1 MTRRLPFAL
10 LPLLAACGHTLYQP
24 GRGVKLDSADQVS
37 DDEIRAAFGARPQL
51 SGPMRVA
58 YFAFD
63 DQRAAE
69 LERSLGGLPRVEAIY
84 RIPELLVLGKRRFD
98 QEVPRE
104 PQPLSIRQLRLQ
116 AARAHCQLLVVV
128 DYGYRIDRSV
138 NGWVALNVLVLPS
151 LFVPFLD
158 SKVESYMDAYVI
170 DVKNGYLY
178 GQWSAREA
186 GKKERMTVW
195 SEADEKL
202 VDSQWSALLTATHDT
217 LVKVV
222 TGPGA
227 ADPAIATPAAASA
240 ADAAPVG
247 G

>member
-10 LPLLAACGHTLYQP
+10 LPLLAACGATLYQP
-24 GRGVKLDSADQVS
+24 GRGVKLDQAEQVS

-51 SGPMRVA
+51 SGPMRLA

-63 DQRAAE
+63 DKHAAE
-69 LERSLGGLPRVEAIY
+69 LERSLAGLPRVEAIY

-98 QEVPRE
+98 AEVPHE

-116 AARAHCQLLVVV
+116 AARAQCQLLVVV

-138 NGWVALNVLVLPS
+138 NGWVVLNALVLPS

-158 SKVESYMDAYVI
+158 SEVESYLDAYVI
-170 DVKNGYLY
+170 DVRNGYLY
-178 GQWSAREA
+178 GQFNAREE
-186 GKKERMTVW
+186 GERKRLTVW
-195 SEADEKL
+195 SDADDDLVEA
-202 VDSQWSALLTATHDT
+202 QWSALLVSTYDT
-217 LVKVV
+217 LKKVV

-227 ADPAIATPAAASA
+227 SDPALARPASA
-240 ADAAPVG
+240 AADPAPVG

>member
-1 MTRRLPFAL
+1 MTPRLPFAL

-24 GRGVKLDSADQVS
+24 GRGVRFDQADQVS

-63 DQRAAE
+63 DRHAAD
-69 LERSLGGLPRVEAIY
+69 LEGALGRLPNVEAVY
-84 RIPELLVLGKRRFD
+84 RIPELLVLGKRRF
-98 QEVPRE
+98 EESAPAE
-104 PQPLSIRQLRLQ
+104 PQPLSIRQLRLH

-128 DYGYRIDRSV
+128 DYGYKIDRSV
-138 NGWVALNVLVLPS
+138 NGWVVLNALVLPS

-158 SKVESYMDAYVI
+158 SEVESYMDSYVI
-170 DVKNGYLY
+170 DVRNGYLY
-178 GQWSAREA
+178 GQQNAREQ
-186 GKKERMTVW
+186 GEKKRLTVW
-195 SEADEKL
+195 SEAEEEL
-202 VDSQWSALLTATHDT
+202 VDAHWAALLAATHDT
-217 LVKVV
+217 LKKLV

-227 ADPAIATPAAASA
+227 SDATRAAAL
-240 ADAAPVG
+240 G

>member
-1 MTRRLPFAL
+1 MRPRLAFASL
-10 LPLLAACGHTLYQP
+10 LPLIAAACGHTLYQP
-24 GRGVKLDSADQVS
+24 GRGVRFDPADQVS

-51 SGPMRVA
+51 AGPMRVA

-63 DQRAAE
+63 DAHAAD
-69 LERSLGGLPRVEAIY
+69 LERALGGLPNVEATY
-84 RIPELLVLGKRRFD
+84 RIPELLVLGTRRFA
-98 QEVPRE
+98 E
-104 PQPLSIRQLRLQ
+104 PARQTDAQPLSIRQLRLH

-138 NGWVALNVLVLPS
+138 NGWVVLNALVLPS

-158 SKVESYMDAYVI
+158 SEVESYMDSYVI
-170 DVKNGYLY
+170 DVRNGYLY
-178 GQWSAREA
+178 GQLSAREE
-186 GKKERMTVW
+186 GEEKRLTVW
-195 SEADEKL
+195 SEADERL
-202 VDSQWSALLTATHDT
+202 VAAQWQALLVTTRDT
-217 LVKVV
+217 LAELV

-227 ADPAIATPAAASA
+227 ADPKKAISA

>member
-1 MTRRLPFAL
+1 M
-10 LPLLAACGHTLYQP
+10 
-24 GRGVKLDSADQVS
+24 KLDQADQVS
-37 DDEIRAAFGARPQL
+37 DDEIRDAFGARPQL
-51 SGPMRVA
+51 RGPMRVA

-69 LERSLGGLPRVEAIY
+69 LERSLAGLPRVEAIY

-104 PQPLSIRQLRLQ
+104 PEPLSIRQLRLQ

-128 DYGYRIDRSV
+128 DYGYRIDRSA
-138 NGWVALNVLVLPS
+138 NGWVALNVLLLPS

-158 SKVESYMDAYVI
+158 TEVESYMDAYVI
-170 DVKNGYLY
+170 DVRNGYLY
-178 GQWSAREA
+178 GQFNAREE
-186 GKKERMTVW
+186 GEKKRLTVW
-195 SEADEKL
+195 SDAEDEL
-202 VDSQWSALLTATHDT
+202 VDAQWSQLLTATHDT
-217 LVKVV
+217 LTRVI

-227 ADPAIATPAAASA
+227 ADPAIATPAASA
-240 ADAAPVG
+240 ANPAPVG

>member
-1 MTRRLPFAL
+1 MTCRFAFAL
-10 LPLLAACGHTLYQP
+10 LSLLAACGQTLYQP
-24 GRGVKLDSADQVS
+24 GRAVRLDPSDQVS

-63 DQRAAE
+63 DKHSADLDRT
-69 LERSLGGLPRVEAIY
+69 LRGLPGVEATY

-98 QEVPRE
+98 EQQAPADA
-104 PQPLSIRQLRLQ
+104 QPLSLRQLRLQ
-116 AARAHCQLLVVV
+116 AARARCQLLVVV

-138 NGWVALNVLVLPS
+138 NGWVVLNALVLPS

-158 SKVESYMDAYVI
+158 SEVESYMDSYVI

-178 GQWSAREA
+178 GQLNTREE
-186 GKKERMTVW
+186 GEKKRLTVW
-195 SEADEKL
+195 SDADEEM
-202 VDSQWSALLTATHDT
+202 VEAQWWQLLTATNDT
-217 LVKVV
+217 LKKVIAD
-222 TGPGA
+222 GA
-227 ADPAIATPAAASA
+227 PDPSIAVPSA
-240 ADAAPVG
+240 ADRRRVG